1 MTQAAG
7 SSRAIR
13 VFRDAIGV
21 EQAVALRW
29 IALGRAAIAEK
40 GRFNVALA
48 GGSTPKGL
56 YARLSREYR
65 DQLDWSGVRFY
76 WGDER
81 CVSGS
86 DPQSNWGMAHRELLA
101 PLTIPASNVYPMD
114 GSVEPS
120 VGARRYAELLGEL
133 PRTPTGVPKFDLI
146 LLGLGKDVHTASLFP
161 GATRGLDSVEG
172 EWVVPGVG
180 PEGVR
185 QRLTLTLDVINGA
198 ACVAF
203 MAVGAEK
210 TEALRQALSG
220 KRREL
225 PASLVAPHWGAV
237 EWYVDDAAWGEMTK
251 IEEG

>member
-13 VFRDAIGV
+13 VLKNASDV
-21 EQAVALRW
+21 EEAVALRW
-29 IALGRAAIAEK
+29 MALGRAAIAEK

-56 YARLSREYR
+56 YGRLAREYR

-81 CVSGS
+81 CVPGS
-86 DPQSNWGMAHRELLA
+86 DPQSNWGMARRELLE
-101 PLTIPASNVYPMD
+101 PLAIPASHVYPMD
-114 GSVEPS
+114 GSADPS

-133 PRTPTGVPKFDLI
+133 PRNQAGVPKFDLI

-161 GATRGLDSVEG
+161 GATRGLDSVAG
-172 EWVVPGVG
+172 EWVVTGVG

-198 ACVAF
+198 DCVAF
-203 MAVGAEK
+203 MTVGAEK
-210 TEALRQALSG
+210 TEALRLALSG
-220 KRREL
+220 KQREL
-225 PASLVAPHWGAV
+225 PASLVAPHAGTV
-237 EWYVDDAAWGEMTK
+237 EWYVDEAAWGEMPK
-251 IEEG
+251 LEEG